1 MRPFVR
7 VTAVAVPLLRD
18 NIDTDAIIPSREIV
32 AVSKTGLAQG
42 LFADWRYLARGA
54 RDLNPEFVL
63 NQPAFHGARILLT
76 GANFGCGSSREH
88 AVWALAEF
96 GFEVL
101 VASSFNPIFF
111 RNCARNG
118 MLAATLA
125 QEDIAALAALV
136 AADPR
141 AEVTVDLSNLS
152 IETKTGYLAR
162 FSIPAS
168 YRRSLL
174 EGLDAID
181 QTLKLRAVVDE
192 FRAADRRKR
201 PWVYGVERA
210 SGEEKPVDP
219 TANT

>member
-1 MRPFVR
+1 MRPFTR
-7 VTAVAVPLLRD
+7 LTAIAAPLLRD

-42 LFADWRYLARGA
+42 LFADWRYSTRGG
-54 RDLNPEFVL
+54 RDPNPQFVL
-63 NQPAFHGARILLT
+63 NDPAFAGARILLT

-118 MLAATLA
+118 IVAATLP
-125 QEDIAALAALV
+125 QLDVDDIAAFV
-136 AADPR
+136 SADPR
-141 AEVTVDLSNLS
+141 ANLVTVDLAAQS
-152 IETKTGYLAR
+152 IETGAGAR
-162 FSIPAS
+162 ATFNIPAEVK
-168 YRRSLL
+168 RSLL

-181 QTLKLRAVVDE
+181 QTLTLRATVDE

-201 PWVYGVERA
+201 PWVYGVERQLERGVDA
-210 SGEEKPVDP
+210 S
-219 TANT
+219 